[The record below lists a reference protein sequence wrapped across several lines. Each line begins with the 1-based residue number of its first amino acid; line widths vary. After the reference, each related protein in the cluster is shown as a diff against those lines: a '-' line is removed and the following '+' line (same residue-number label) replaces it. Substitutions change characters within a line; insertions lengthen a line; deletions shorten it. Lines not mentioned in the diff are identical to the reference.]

1 MLCGQPFGLQEG
13 EKMETEVL
21 TKFKYQM
28 PETEYS
34 DDFQVEYEILPAFE
48 KNNLDSKIT
57 EIAKKIAEIDT
68 QSENLN
74 SKIDI
79 LNTEIERLTNHADK
93 FDYAIAV
100 GAGVLCGLIDS
111 FFIGEFNFERGKA
124 KSHKQVNQFIT
135 KFAKMNGYQGER
147 LNGAIDFLEKKF
159 PVAQDNIWKGAD
171 IGVNAKN
178 HHLADFAHHPTLL
191 GLAASIGVQF
201 FRMGIFVNKDGEWH
215 FEFVSTEPKELL
227 KIWLPVII
235 SGLLLWMI
243 NIAASKYKDEIDEK
257 IPKPIQKL
265 IKALAAAPMV
275 ISILKVA
282 VNWVGHL
289 VSDMGGSKNTAGG
302 GMGISG
308 LFISLL
314 HEISSLP
321 GINQTKLPKFVND
334 LYTKEKFDMR
344 SELAVL
350 NELGRQAIPVII
362 GEVLVRTFYFV
373 RRLIQECREHDGDWK
388 SVNWKNV
395 IPFKNRTI
403 ARMMTIESGTFT
415 AIDLA
420 DAAVRSAIEAG
431 PPTMPAFWSKFVLK
445 VNFVGVGRFVIAV
458 GTDIGMGIK
467 RQKLIKE
474 RMQYRSENGM
484 LQIAKLFYMQEGM
497 WIEAIDTEKTMND
510 LCDTAENSILYFM
523 DSFNDISKSIDNMDN
538 YISDVKEKNP
548 KLIEDMKDILEW
560 G

>member
-1 MLCGQPFGLQEG
+1 
-13 EKMETEVL
+13 METEAL
-21 TKFKYQM
+21 TKFKYQI
-28 PETEYS
+28 PEIEES
-34 DDFQVEYEILPAFE
+34 EDFQIEYEILPAFE
-48 KNNLDSKIT
+48 KDGLDPKIT
-57 EIAKKIAEIDT
+57 EIAQKIAEIDA
-68 QSENLN
+68 QSEELN
-74 SKIDI
+74 KKIDT
-79 LNTEIERLTNHADK
+79 LNTEIERLTNHADN
-93 FDYAIAV
+93 FDYAVAV

-111 FFIGEFNFERGKA
+111 FFVGEFDFKKVKA
-124 KSHKQVNQFIT
+124 AGSKDNAHEQVNRFIE
-135 KFAKMNGYQGER
+135 KFAKLNGYQGKG
-147 LNGAIDFLEKKF
+147 LNGAIDFLEKKY

-171 IGVNAKN
+171 IGVSAKN

-191 GLAASIGVQF
+191 GLGAAIVVQF
-201 FRMGIFVNKDGEWH
+201 FRIGIFVNKDGKWH
-215 FEFVSTEPKELL
+215 FEFVSTDPKELL

-243 NIAASKYKDEIDEK
+243 NIAESKYKDEIDDK

-282 VNWVGHL
+282 VNWAGHL

-302 GMGISG
+302 GMGIPG

-321 GINQTKLPKFVND
+321 GINQTELPKIVND
-334 LYTKEKFDMR
+334 LYTKGKMDMR
-344 SELAVL
+344 SELAFL
-350 NELGRQAIPVII
+350 NEAGAVIKELGRQAIPVII

-420 DAAVRSAIEAG
+420 DAAIRSAIEAG
-431 PPTMPAFWSKFVLK
+431 PPTTPAFWTKFVLK

-458 GTDIGMGIK
+458 GTDVGMGIK

-474 RMQYRSENGM
+474 RMQFRSENGM
-484 LQIAKLFYMQEGM
+484 LQTAKLFYMQENM
-497 WIEAIDTEKTMND
+497 WIEAIDTEKAIND
-510 LCDTAENSILYFM
+510 LCNTAEKSMLYFVE
-523 DSFNDISKSIDNMDN
+523 SYNDISASIKNMNN
-538 YISDVKEKNP
+538 YIPEAKEKNP
-548 KLIEDMKDILEW
+548 KLIDDMKDILEW

>member
-1 MLCGQPFGLQEG
+1 MLCGRPHWGAFERI
-13 EKMETEVL
+13 KMENEVL
-21 TKFKYQM
+21 AKFKYQM
-28 PETEYS
+28 PETDEN
-34 DDFQVEYEILPAFE
+34 DDFKIEYEILPAFYKE
-48 KNNLDSKIT
+48 NLDPRVNEIT
-57 EIAKKIAEIDT
+57 QKIAEIDA
-68 QSENLN
+68 QSEDLN
-74 SKIDI
+74 SKIDS
-79 LNTEIERLTNHADK
+79 LNTEIERLTNHADG

-100 GAGVLCGLIDS
+100 GTGILCGLIDS
-111 FFIGEFNFERGKA
+111 FFVGEFNFERGKA
-124 KSHKQVNQFIT
+124 KSHKQVNQFIQ
-135 KFAKMNGYQGER
+135 KFAKINGYKGDR

-159 PVAQDNIWKGAD
+159 PVAQDGFLPE
-171 IGVNAKN
+171 GVSRKN

-191 GLAASIGVQF
+191 GLAAAIAVQLFRVGV
-201 FRMGIFVNKDGEWH
+201 FVNKDGEWK
-215 FEFVSTEPKELL
+215 FEFISTEPKELL

-235 SGLLLWMI
+235 SGILLWMI
-243 NIAASKYKDEIDEK
+243 NIAESKYKDEIDEK

-282 VNWVGHL
+282 VNWAGHL

-308 LFISLL
+308 IFVSLL

-321 GINQTKLPKFVND
+321 GINKTELPKIVND
-334 LYTKEKFDMR
+334 LYVKEKWDMR

-350 NELGRQAIPVII
+350 NELGRQAIPVIL
-362 GEVLVRTFYFV
+362 GEIIVRTFYFV

-403 ARMMTIESGTFT
+403 ARMITIESGTFM
-415 AIDLA
+415 AVDLA
-420 DAAVRSAIEAG
+420 DAAIRSAIEAG
-431 PPTMPAFWSKFVLK
+431 PPITPAFWGKFVLK

-458 GTDIGMGIK
+458 GTDISMGIK

-474 RMQYRSENGM
+474 RMQYRSEDGM
-484 LQIAKLFYMQEGM
+484 LQTAKLFYMQEGM
-497 WIEAIDTEKTMND
+497 WLEAIDTEKAIQD
-510 LCDTAENSILYFM
+510 LTNTAEKSILYFVE
-523 DSFNDISKSIDNMDN
+523 SYNEISENIENIGN
-538 YISDVKEKNP
+538 YAIEAEKKNP
-548 KLIEDMKDILEW
+548 GLIDQMKDILTW

>member
-1 MLCGQPFGLQEG
+1 MA
-13 EKMETEVL
+13 EKVL
-21 TKFKYQM
+21 TTFKYQM
-28 PETEYS
+28 PETEED
-34 DDFQVEYEILPAFE
+34 DDFQIEYEILPAFE
-48 KNNLDSKIT
+48 SKNLDPRIT
-57 EIAKKIAEIDT
+57 NIAQKIAEIDA
-68 QSENLN
+68 QSADLN
-74 SKIDI
+74 SRIDS
-79 LNTEIERLTNHADK
+79 LNTEIERLTNHADN

-111 FFIGEFNFERGKA
+111 FFVGEFDFKRGKA
-124 KSHKQVNQFIT
+124 KSNKQVNQFIN
-135 KFAKMNGYQGER
+135 KFAKLNGYDGDR
-147 LNGAIDFLEKKF
+147 LDGAIKFLEDKF
-159 PVAQDNIWKGAD
+159 PVAQDNSWSKPKGEG
-171 IGVNAKN
+171 IGVGTKN

-191 GLAASIGVQF
+191 GLASAIVVQF

-215 FEFVSTEPKELL
+215 FEFVSTEPKDLL

-235 SGLLLWMI
+235 SGLLMWMI
-243 NIAASKYKDEIDEK
+243 NIAESKYKDEIDEK

-282 VNWVGHL
+282 VNWAGHL

-302 GMGISG
+302 GMGIPG

-321 GINQTKLPKFVND
+321 GINQTKLPKIVND
-334 LYTKEKFDMR
+334 LYTKEKIDMR

-388 SVNWKNV
+388 SVNWENV

-420 DAAVRSAIEAG
+420 DAAIRSAIEAG
-431 PPTMPAFWSKFVLK
+431 PPITPAFWKKYILK
-445 VNFVGVGRFVIAV
+445 VNFVGVGRFIIAV
-458 GTDIGMGIK
+458 GTDVGMGIK

-484 LQIAKLFYMQEGM
+484 LQVAKLFYMQEEM
-497 WIEAIDTEKTMND
+497 WIEAIDTEKTLND
-510 LCDTAENSILYFM
+510 LCDTAEHSMLYFVE
-523 DSFNDISKSIDNMDN
+523 SFNDISQNIEKIGEH
-538 YISDVKEKNP
+538 ISDVEINNP
-548 KLIEDMKDILEW
+548 GLIDELKDTLIW